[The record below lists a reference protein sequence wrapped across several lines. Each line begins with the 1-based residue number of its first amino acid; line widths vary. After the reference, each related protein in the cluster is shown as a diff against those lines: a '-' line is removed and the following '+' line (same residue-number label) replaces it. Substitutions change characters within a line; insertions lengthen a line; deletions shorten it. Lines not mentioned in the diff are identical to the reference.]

1 MSRYRGPKTKLERR
15 ENMYLSLKQKNKFE
29 KRPYIPGEAKNRRTR
44 RLTGYGE
51 QLREKQ
57 KVKRMYGLQ
66 EKQFHNYFLSAA
78 KSKGITGDI
87 LLQILERRLDNTV
100 FRVGFA
106 PTRASGRQ
114 LVSHG
119 HILVNGKKI
128 NIPSYQVSKG
138 DTITVREKGRKI
150 PVIIETIENASKEIL
165 PSWLQLNSDEFKG
178 VVLELPSREDI
189 TTPINDNLI
198 IELYSK

>member
-66 EKQFHNYFLSAA
+66 EKQFHSYFLSAA

-119 HILVNGKKI
+119 HILVNGKKV

-150 PVIIETIENASKEIL
+150 PVIIETIENASKAIL

>member
-66 EKQFHNYFLSAA
+66 EKQFHSYFLNAA

-119 HILVNGKKI
+119 HILVNGKKV

-150 PVIIETIENASKEIL
+150 PVIIETIENASKAIL